1 MVISPQSCFVNRE
14 FRKVLAFG
22 KAAKQ
27 KHFIHKIRQGV
38 LLWAA
43 LALSVNLSSLIF
55 SVSGAYRL
63 RGATTLST
71 ADSPYNA

>member
-1 MVISPQSCFVNRE
+1 MTLNCGIRNNLPSVVMV
-14 FRKVLAFG
+14 G

-38 LLWAA
+38 LLWAV

-55 SVSGAYRL
+55 SVSGACRL

-71 ADSPYNA
+71 ADSQYNA